1 MKRYFKTL
9 WQVITNDSTFDR
21 MQLINDTHRCFI
33 IAVDLA
39 KEIASGE
46 LGRDADVDG
55 MMRACRNLERQL
67 YNKYKCL
74 TTRDMSDLIMIVL
87 SIGGG
92 MIAVMDDRELEILER
107 MNLGWVREVMECMV
121 PKDNGGNGDK

>member
-46 LGRDADVDG
+46 LGNGRSADVDG
-55 MMRACRNLERQL
+55 MMRTCRNLERQL

-74 TTRDMSDLIMIVL
+74 TMRDMSDLIMIVL

-121 PKDNGGNGDK
+121 PEGNGDK